1 MTRNTS
7 KNSEEMDQK
16 NPTVN
21 LALNLI
27 IFLLAAIIIY
37 LAYSISIN
45 LSGGEAKDIPKQN
58 TQVAA
63 EVIQVEILNGC
74 GVNGIAD
81 RFTDFLRANGFDVVN
96 RGNYKSF
103 DLDNTIVIDRRG
115 NLANAKKTAKALG
128 AKPSSVIQQLNEDY
142 FLDVT
147 IIVGKD
153 YFNLTPLK

>member
-1 MTRNTS
+1 MT
-7 KNSEEMDQK
+7 QK

-27 IFLLAAIIIY
+27 IFLLAGIIIY
-37 LAYSISIN
+37 LTYSISIN
-45 LSGGEAKDIPKQN
+45 LSGDEAKKAPKQN

-74 GVNGIAD
+74 GVSGIAD

-96 RGNYKSF
+96 RGNYKTF
-103 DLDNTIVIDRRG
+103 DLDNTIIIDRRG
-115 NLANAKKTAKALG
+115 NIANAKKTAKILG

-153 YFNLTPLK
+153 YYNLIPLK